1 MPQKFLTEELRRISD
16 KLKKINEAGM
26 PPSPEGGDEQKPVGG
41 AFDQTEDQPDPD
53 ANDSGNDTD
62 VASDAHADAS
72 IDDMMTQE
80 KKPEKLQGSVAIKN
94 LAGLLG
100 IDNTV
105 LFTSAFNALRS
116 GKIPS
121 NQAQVREL
129 AITFYKLLAADASTT
144 SKVLS
149 QLRRIHKSS

>member
-1 MPQKFLTEELRRISD
+1 MQQKFLVEELRKISNS
-16 KLKKINEAGM
+16 LKKINEADM
-26 PPSPEGGDEQKPVGG
+26 PSTPNDKPEEEATSDAQ
-41 AFDQTEDQPDPD
+41 AD
-53 ANDSGNDTD
+53 ANDTGNETE

-72 IDDMMTQE
+72 VDDMMTQE
-80 KKPEKLQGSVAIKN
+80 KQPEKLEGSVAVKN

-100 IDNTV
+100 IDNTA
-105 LFTSAFNALRS
+105 LFTNAFSSLKS

-129 AITFYKLLAADASTT
+129 AIAFYKLLAADASTT

-149 QLRRIHKSS
+149 QLRRIHKAS